1 MKPIGATSL
10 KVENHNNPARLT
22 TEDLVFQVIETNNKP
37 LLSAETCQKLG
48 LIQLNIG
55 TLHSV
60 AETNTPLS
68 REQILSTYKDVFE
81 GLGHIGNAS
90 FVIDDKCTPV
100 QHAPRRIPVTIRKE
114 VKEKIA
120 DLEGKGIIKKETEPT
135 DWISSMVVVAKPNKI
150 RICLDPKDLN
160 KALKRPKYQMPTLEE
175 LLPKLNNAKVFS
187 TLDAKDGFYQIA
199 LDDASSK
206 LTTFWTPFGRY
217 RYLRMPFGIST
228 APEEFECKLQEKVA
242 DLPGVEVLRDDMLV
256 IGYGTTQQEADRNH
270 DENLKKLLNR
280 AREVNLKINSKK
292 MNLRQKEVKFM
303 GHVIS
308 SDGLKPDPDKITAIE
323 NMPRPRSKQ
332 ELMSLLGFI
341 NYLAK
346 FLPHLAQV
354 SQPLRDLT
362 TKNVQFVWSPIHDR
376 AFTKVKRL
384 ISNHPVLKYYDINE
398 EVTLQCDASEKGLGA
413 TLLQSG
419 QPVAF
424 ASRTLSATERR
435 YAQIEKECL
444 AIVFGCQK
452 FSQYIT
458 RRAKV
463 TVESDHKPLQSIFK
477 KSLLEAPCRLQRMML
492 RLQRYNL
499 DVTYKPGPQ
508 MHIADHLSRASMV
521 DSGTPD
527 KEFQVFALELEG
539 IGPLNTVR
547 ISSERLAQLQ
557 KATEQDPVMQTLKT
571 TILMGW
577 PPEREE
583 VPVHIREFWTYRD
596 ELTLHN
602 GVLFKNQR
610 LIIPKALRTEVT
622 SRIHSSHL
630 GIEACLRK
638 ARDLVF
644 WPSMNSE
651 IKEAVTN
658 CSICAEFQAKQQKQ
672 PMQSHEIPDRPWSR
686 LSSDLFT
693 LHNKEYIVL
702 VDSYSDYVEVSQLK
716 ATTSTALIEFFKEQ
730 FSRHG
735 IPDILMTDNGPQ
747 YTSREFT
754 DFTRE
759 WEFKHLTSSPYHS
772 RSNGKSE
779 SAVKVVKNLFKK
791 AIADKKD
798 PWLALLD
805 YRNTPTEGIKS
816 SPCQRLMSRR
826 TRTLVP
832 VTTNLLYPEVVD
844 GVQESLQ
851 LRRQKAKSYFD
862 RNAKTLP
869 ELDIGQDVRVAGQR
883 KKTWQ
888 PGKCLE
894 KLSDRSYLVQTDSE
908 MVRRNREDIRPR
920 LDADQATRWDA
931 DQGTSIMPSL
941 IPEEAK
947 LTSAADTARPQTP
960 ARPDPSMARRTSS
973 RTVKPPARFQDYL
986 V

>member
-1 MKPIGATSL
+1 MKPIGAISL
-10 KVENHNNPARLT
+10 TVEKHNNSTRPIS
-22 TEDLVFQVIETNNKP
+22 EDLVFQVIETNNKP
-37 LLSAETCQKLG
+37 LLSAETCEKLG
-48 LIQLNIG
+48 LIQLNIAP
-55 TLHSV
+55 LHSI

-68 REQILSTYKDVFE
+68 REEILNTYKDVFE

-90 FVIDDKCTPV
+90 FVVDDKCTPV
-100 QHAPRRIPVTIRKE
+100 QHAPRRVPVTIHKE
-114 VKEKIA
+114 VKEKIT

-160 KALKRPKYQMPTLEE
+160 KALKGPKYQMPTLDE

-187 TLDAKDGFYQIA
+187 TPDAKDGFYQIA
-199 LDDASSK
+199 LDEASSK
-206 LTTFWTPFGRY
+206 MTTFWTPFGRY
-217 RYLRMPFGIST
+217 RYLRMPFGVNI

-256 IGYGTTQQEADRNH
+256 IGYGTTQQEANRNH
-270 DENLKKLLNR
+270 DENLKRLLNR
-280 AREVNLKINSKK
+280 AREVNLKLNSKK
-292 MNLRQKEVKFM
+292 MNLRQKKVKFM

-308 SDGLKPDPDKITAIE
+308 SDGLTPDPDKITAIE
-323 NMPRPRSKQ
+323 NMPKPTSKQ

-346 FLPHLAQV
+346 FLPQLAQV

-362 TKNVQFVWSPIHDR
+362 TKSTQFVWSSLHDR
-376 AFTKVKRL
+376 AFTEVKRL
-384 ISNHPVLKYYDINE
+384 VSNHPVLKYYDINE

-419 QPVAF
+419 QPVVF
-424 ASRTLSATERR
+424 ASRTLSMTERR

-463 TVESDHKPLQSIFK
+463 TVESDYKPLQSIFK

-499 DVTYKPGPQ
+499 EVTYKPGPQ
-508 MHIADHLSRASMV
+508 MYIADHLSRASMS

-539 IGPLNTVR
+539 IGPLNTVK

-571 TILMGW
+571 TVLMGW
-577 PPEREE
+577 PSEREE

-610 LIIPKALRTEVT
+610 LIIPKALRAEVT

-644 WPSMNSE
+644 SPSMNAE
-651 IKEAVTN
+651 VKEAVTN

-702 VDSYSDYVEVSQLK
+702 VDSYSDYVEVSELK
-716 ATTSTALIEFFKEQ
+716 VTTSTALVEFYKEQ

-735 IPDILMTDNGPQ
+735 IPDILMTDNGSQ

-754 DFTRE
+754 EFTRE
-759 WEFKHLTSSPYHS
+759 WEFKHLTSSPYHP

-779 SAVKVVKNLFKK
+779 SAVKIVKSLFKK

-832 VTTNLLYPEVVD
+832 VTTNLLYPKVVD
-844 GVQESLQ
+844 GVQDSLQ

-862 RNAKTLP
+862 KNAKTLP

-894 KLSDRSYLVQTDSE
+894 KLSDRSYLVQTDRE
-908 MVRRNREDIRPR
+908 TVRRNREDLRPR
-920 LDADQATRWDA
+920 LDADKT
-931 DQGTSIMPSL
+931 TSTAPSL
-941 IPEEAK
+941 IPEVAK
-947 LTSAADTARPQTP
+947 STGEADTTMPQTP
-960 ARPDPSMARRTSS
+960 ATPHPSMARRTSS
-973 RTVKPPARFQDYL
+973 WTVKPPARFKDY
-986 V
+986 VF